1 MSLKSRAIIA
11 AIRAANQ
18 LRAKKELK
26 SLNPFNIKTTK
37 DIKSTRKQKPKH
49 PHGGPGEIT
58 QKGTHYGLRGREH
71 KLHSSKL
78 AIALKHPRF
87 QHWPHDRESWRS
99 QMDRMYGGIHMS
111 QDPKLVKKSIKVLAK
126 KLKKK
131 KFSVA

>member
-11 AIRAANQ
+11 TIRAANR

-37 DIKSTRKQKPKH
+37 DIKSTNKQKPKH
-49 PHGGPGEIT
+49 PHGGPGEVT
-58 QKGTHYGLRGREH
+58 QTGSYFGIGGKEA

-87 QHWPHDRESWRS
+87 QRWPHDR
-99 QMDRMYGGIHMS
+99 
-111 QDPKLVKKSIKVLAK
+111 
-126 KLKKK
+126 
-131 KFSVA
+131 

>member
-49 PHGGPGEIT
+49 PHGGAEQIS
-58 QKGTHYGLRGREH
+58 QRGTHYGLRGKE
-71 KLHSSKL
+71 L
-78 AIALKHPRF
+78 AISLNKNLNILTEDTEE
-87 QHWPHDRESWRS
+87 QDR
-99 QMDRMYGGIHMS
+99 
-111 QDPKLVKKSIKVLAK
+111 LVKEQRTMD
-126 KLKKK
+126 
-131 KFSVA
+131 